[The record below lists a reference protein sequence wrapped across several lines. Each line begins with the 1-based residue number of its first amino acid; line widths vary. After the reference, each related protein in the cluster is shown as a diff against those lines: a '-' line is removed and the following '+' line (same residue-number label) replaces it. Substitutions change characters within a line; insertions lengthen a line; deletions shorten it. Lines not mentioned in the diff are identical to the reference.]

1 MKEIN
6 KINQEQ
12 TIAIVQIRKDIEFIK
27 GEISNIKDNHL
38 AKIYSRMESQK
49 TLLISTLI
57 TVILLLIGT
66 ILNLL
71 I

>member
-1 MKEIN
+1 MKNNEKQNIEIA
-6 KINQEQ
+6 E
-12 TIAIVQIRKDIEFIK
+12 IRKDIEFIK